1 MLSGSDTFCAVYFF
15 LFSTANHRFFF
26 GQIQPLSFEV
36 LKVGCIFIIVYM
48 WAVFVVFLFHHHH
61 SLVDSLHKCLLTDP
75 SIPAA
80 KLEVIVSTG
89 IRFSWHPIFLLLSS
103 YRSYM
108 ASFNCLEKKSTDSQ
122 IEITGVICTP
132 SSQCV

>member
-1 MLSGSDTFCAVYFF
+1 MDLVELGDRSMD
-15 LFSTANHRFFF
+15 
-26 GQIQPLSFEV
+26 
-36 LKVGCIFIIVYM
+36 
-48 WAVFVVFLFHHHH
+48 
-61 SLVDSLHKCLLTDP
+61 LVDLEFLKLGCLAGKKWSVAIFMDQELRVALPNTPLTDP